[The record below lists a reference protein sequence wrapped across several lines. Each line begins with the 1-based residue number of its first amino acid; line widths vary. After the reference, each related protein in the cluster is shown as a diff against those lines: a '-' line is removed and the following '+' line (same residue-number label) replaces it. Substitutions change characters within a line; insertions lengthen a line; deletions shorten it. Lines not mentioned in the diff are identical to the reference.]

1 MYVML
6 RLFRAQCVQS
16 LLRRD
21 NTEGS
26 QLLKHLMQGLFRGWE
41 QKIVPEW
48 DLADQTCA
56 KTP

>member
-26 QLLKHLMQGLFRGWE
+26 QLLKHLMQGSFRGLE

-48 DLADQTCA
+48 DWRT
-56 KTP
+56 KT